1 MPNEI
6 NLEQVVAEVKGVF
19 EIYEN
24 AFINNNIEVLDL
36 LFWQSELVVR
46 FGIDENLYG
55 IEEIKKFR
63 KARDISS
70 LERRLFNT
78 RITTFGHD
86 LATTTTEFIRENKI
100 EGRQSQTWVRFAYGW
115 RIVSAHVSHKK
126 VSPG

>member
-24 AFINNNIEVLDL
+24 AFVSNNIELLDQ

-55 IEEIKKFR
+55 IEEIRKFR
-63 KARDISS
+63 KARDTSS
-70 LERRLFNT
+70 LERRLSNT
-78 RITTFGHD
+78 MITTFGHD
-86 LATTTTEFIRENKI
+86 FATTTTEFIRDNLI
-100 EGRQSQTWVRFAYGW
+100 EGRQSQTWVRFAFGW
-115 RIVSAHVSHKK
+115 RIVSAHVSRTKI
-126 VSPG
+126 SPG